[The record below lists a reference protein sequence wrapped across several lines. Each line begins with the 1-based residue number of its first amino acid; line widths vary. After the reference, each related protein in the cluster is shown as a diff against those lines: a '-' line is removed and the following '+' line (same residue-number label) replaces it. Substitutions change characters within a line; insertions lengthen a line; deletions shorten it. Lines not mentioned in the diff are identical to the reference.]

1 MTLVVGSKRVKSPNA
16 PGDQLEKG
24 TLERPALEEKR
35 HQKAGSNEE
44 WT

>member
-24 TLERPALEEKR
+24 ILGTPALGGEAASESR
-35 HQKAGSNEE
+35 SNED